1 MSPLITKPSLEGY
14 CLSFYYHMEGID
26 IGSLK
31 IYAINNQNETLI
43 YSKSSTQV
51 NEWKRALVRMNSV
64 DFDFDFNLAV
74 DSVNGKALDGH
85 IGFDEVSL
93 LVGYCPKLNSYICTF
108 EDDLC
113 SK

>member
-1 MSPLITKPSLEGY
+1 
-14 CLSFYYHMEGID
+14 MEGVD

-31 IYAINNQNETLI
+31 IYSVTSQNETLI

-64 DFDFDFNLAV
+64 DYDSDFQLAV

-85 IGFDEVSL
+85 IGFDDISL
-93 LVGYCPKLNSYICTF
+93 LLGICPKLNSYICSF
-108 EDDLC
+108 EDDIC
-113 SK
+113 SKHILTNKKENNLMFNNFK